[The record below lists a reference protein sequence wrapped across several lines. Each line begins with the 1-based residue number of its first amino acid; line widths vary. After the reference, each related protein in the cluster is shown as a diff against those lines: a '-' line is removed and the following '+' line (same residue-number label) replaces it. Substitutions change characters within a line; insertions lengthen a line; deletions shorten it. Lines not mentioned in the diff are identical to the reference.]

1 MLAAL
6 ALVALVTV
14 ASVVALRSIAPR
26 LGLVDHPEGRR
37 AHATPVPLVGGISIF
52 IAMAI
57 AAALFGQPPMAYLA
71 GAALLTGVGAFDDAH
86 KLRVSIRMAA
96 QVFA

>member
-6 ALVALVTV
+6 AFVALVTV
-14 ASVVALRSIAPR
+14 ASVAALRSIAPR

-57 AAALFGQPPMAYLA
+57 AAALFGQPPTNAPI
-71 GAALLTGVGAFDDAH
+71 GIEIGVT
-86 KLRVSIRMAA
+86 LRCSNGKIAERWATTRITRS
-96 QVFA
+96 